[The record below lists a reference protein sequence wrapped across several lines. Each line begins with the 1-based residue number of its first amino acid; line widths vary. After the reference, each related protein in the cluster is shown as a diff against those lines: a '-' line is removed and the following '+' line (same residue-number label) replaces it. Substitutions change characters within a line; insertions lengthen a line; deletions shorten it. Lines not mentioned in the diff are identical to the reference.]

1 MSELGKKCFACEEEG
16 KSGVMVFKE
25 GTSKAGKPYMGWFCK
40 KNKEHV
46 EWLKERPEPKPEPLP
61 ITTSDAPLS
70 FTSDRD
76 YSFAQSYA
84 KDIIVARIEKGYYD
98 LKHNLELALDYARLI
113 AACVEFKELTT
124 PSKEPTAEETSPF

>member
-1 MSELGKKCFACEEEG
+1 MSELGKKCCACEEEG

-46 EWLKERPEPKPEPLP
+46 EWLKERPEADKPPEEVEERVETL
-61 ITTSDAPLS
+61 T
-70 FTSDRD
+70 DRD

-98 LKHNLELALDYARLI
+98 EKDNTELALHFAGLI
-113 AACVEFKELTT
+113 RACVGFKDLTT
-124 PSKEPTAEETSPF
+124 PVEKEVNPF